1 MPNIA
6 TVLKEEIMRLARKE
20 LRVETEQLKKASAT
34 FRSEIAALKR
44 RASELEKQVAGMS
57 KAAAK
62 AGLTKARPVGSEG
75 EEGVSIRFS
84 AKGLAKQ
91 RERLGLSAQA
101 FGMLLGVS
109 AQTVYN
115 WEAGKSKPRKSQFAG
130 ISAMRSMGKREAKK
144 VLEGMQESVETT
156 VAE

>member
-6 TVLKEEIMRLARKE
+6 SILKEEITRLARKE
-20 LRVETEQLKKASAT
+20 LRGETEKLKKASASY
-34 FRSEIAALKR
+34 RSEIASLKR
-44 RASELEKQVAGMS
+44 KITDLERQVAGLN

-62 AGLTKARPVGSEG
+62 AGLTRAKPSSADG
-75 EEGVSIRFS
+75 EEGASLRFS

-101 FGMLLGVS
+101 FGMLVGVS

-115 WEAGKSKPRKSQFAG
+115 WEAEKSKPRKSQLVG
-130 ISAMRSMGKREAKK
+130 ISAIRSMGKREAKK
-144 VLEGMQESVETT
+144 ALGGMKGAMIDA
-156 VAE
+156 AEE

>member
-6 TVLKEEIMRLARKE
+6 TVLKEEVMRLARKE
-20 LRVETEQLKKASAT
+20 LRIETEKLKKASAA

-44 RASELEKQVAGMS
+44 RASELEKQVAGLS

-75 EEGVSIRFS
+75 DEGTSIRFS

-115 WEAGKSKPRKSQFAG
+115 WEAGKSKPRRSQLPG
-130 ISAMRSMGKREAKK
+130 IAAVRSMGKRGAKK
-144 VLEGMQESVETT
+144 VLEGMNGAVEEM
-156 VAE
+156 AAD

>member
-6 TVLKEEIMRLARKE
+6 TVLKEEITRLARKE
-20 LRVETEQLKKASAT
+20 LRNETERLKKASASY
-34 FRSEIAALKR
+34 RSEIAAMKR
-44 RASELEKQVAGMS
+44 RISDLEKQVAGLS

-62 AGLTKARPVGSEG
+62 AGLTRTKADPPVG
-75 EEGVSIRFS
+75 EEASSLRFS

-101 FGMLLGVS
+101 LGLLVGVS

-115 WEAGKSKPRKSQFAG
+115 WESEKSRPRKSQLAS
-130 ISAMRSMGKREAKK
+130 ISAMRSLGKREAKK
-144 VLEGMQESVETT
+144 VLEGMKGAVELSD
-156 VAE
+156 

>member
-6 TVLKEEIMRLARKE
+6 TVLKEEIARLARKE
-20 LRVETEQLKKASAT
+20 LRNETEKLKKASASY
-34 FRSEIAALKR
+34 RSEIAAMKR
-44 RASELEKQVAGMS
+44 RITALERQIVGLS

-62 AGLTKARPVGSEG
+62 AGLAKGKPASPEG
-75 EEGVSIRFS
+75 EEATSLRFS

-101 FGMLLGVS
+101 FGMLVGVS

-115 WEAGKSKPRKSQFAG
+115 WENGKSKPRKSQLPG

-144 VLEGMQESVETT
+144 TLGELNGGMEVSE
-156 VAE
+156 